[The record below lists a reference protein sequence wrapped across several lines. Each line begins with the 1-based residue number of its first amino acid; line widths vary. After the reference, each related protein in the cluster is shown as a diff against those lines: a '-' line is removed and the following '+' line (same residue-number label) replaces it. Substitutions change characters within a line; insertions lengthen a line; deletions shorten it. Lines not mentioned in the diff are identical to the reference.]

1 VGLDLAVDER
11 LPDQIEVAA
20 YYVVSET
27 LTNVAKHASASEVD
41 VRARVADGALEL
53 RIEDD
58 GVGGAEP
65 AEGSGL
71 TGLADRVEAV
81 GGSIAITSPRGGGT
95 SLRVRLPL
103 SP

>member
-1 VGLDLAVDER
+1 
-11 LPDQIEVAA
+11 VAA

-41 VRARVADGALEL
+41 VRAQVADGALEL
-53 RIEDD
+53 MIEDD